1 MKLHSHRKTIFIMLL
16 SLLITITMGSI
27 LFGTVDIA
35 IGDCIKIIGKHIP
48 VIREWISLDGIK
60 PSHITIIMN
69 LRLPRTILALF
80 VGMGLSA
87 AGCVYQGVFSN
98 PMADPYL
105 IGVSSGAAF
114 GATLAMLLPIPNQW
128 LAIGSVNILAFLG
141 AVSVMFLVFIIAQ
154 NRGKLPSVTLIL
166 AGIAINYFITS
177 FIALLMLFNKESLEE
192 VYLWTLGSFKS
203 ANWVKVNIVMAA
215 VIIGLVIIQKYFLEL
230 NMIMINEEQAMTLGV
245 ATDKVKKILLIVSSL
260 MVAFIV
266 ATCGVIGFVGLITPH
281 GTRLIIGPNHKQ
293 LIPFSTIVGG
303 SFTVIC
309 DTLARSLLPNAEIS
323 VGIITAL
330 FGVPFFLMLL
340 YKNKKMLTR

>member
-1 MKLHSHRKTIFIMLL
+1 MKFRSHPKI
-16 SLLITITMGSI
+16 LLILFLLLLIMITLLSI
-27 LFGTVDIA
+27 LFGTVNIT
-35 IGDCIKIIGKHIP
+35 IGESIKIIGKHIP
-48 VIREWISLDGIK
+48 LIKEWISLDDIK
-60 PSHITIIMN
+60 PSHVTIIMN

-114 GATLAMLLPIPNQW
+114 GATVAMLLPIPFKW
-128 LAIGSVNILAFLG
+128 LAISSVNIMAFIG
-141 AVSVMFLVFIIAQ
+141 AISVMLFVFMIAQ
-154 NRGKLPSVTLIL
+154 NKGKLPSVTLIL

-203 ANWVKVNIVMAA
+203 ANWVKIMIVMVA
-215 VIIGLVIIQKYFLEL
+215 VLIGLMIIQRFYLEL

-245 ATDKVKKILLIVSSL
+245 STEKVKKILLIASSL

-281 GTRLIIGPNHKQ
+281 GTRLIIGPNHKY

-303 SFTVIC
+303 CFTVIC
-309 DTLARSLLPNAEIS
+309 DTIARSILANAEIS
-323 VGIITAL
+323 VGIITAI

-340 YKNKKMLTR
+340 YKNKKILIG